1 MSYSTA
7 VLLGLVQGVTE
18 FLPVSSSGHLTLIQ
32 FFTSLSSPPL
42 LTTILVH
49 LATLLAVI
57 IYFRKQL
64 VDFFTHKIPSL
75 VVGTLPAAVVG
86 LVVYKTGQSIF
97 ESPLLV
103 GLSLL
108 VTSVLLFSSRLF
120 KKGSISLDQIQPRQ
134 ALIIGLFQSLAIL
147 PGISRSGATIV
158 SGLYLGLSP
167 QAAFSFS
174 FLLSI
179 PAILGAVGLSMPDL
193 VRLDASLLL
202 PSTIAF
208 FSALVAGLVSLK
220 ILDLVI
226 KKERIFEFGFY
237 TLVLA
242 SLVLGLFI

>member
-7 VLLGLVQGVTE
+7 VLLGIVQGVTE
-18 FLPVSSSGHLTLIQ
+18 FLPVSSSGHLALIQ
-32 FFTSLSSPPL
+32 LFTSISSPPI

-49 LATLLAVI
+49 LATLLAVVV
-57 IYFRKQL
+57 YFRKQL

-86 LVVYKTGQSIF
+86 LVIYQTGQSIF
-97 ESPLLV
+97 ESPLLI

-108 VTSVLLFSSRLF
+108 VTSALLFSTRLF
-120 KKGSISLDQIQPRQ
+120 KKGSLRLDQIQPHQ

-147 PGISRSGATIV
+147 PGVSRSGATIV

-179 PAILGAVGLSMPDL
+179 PAVLGAVGLSMPDL
-193 VRLDASLLL
+193 ARLDPSLLL

-208 FSALVAGLVSLK
+208 FTALIAGLVSLK
-220 ILDLVI
+220 ILELI
-226 KKERIFEFGFY
+226 LKRKRIFEFGFY
-237 TLVLA
+237 TLILA
-242 SLVLGLFI
+242 SLILGLFA